1 MDNFVVFI
9 FVVYTCI
16 TKSGFNRSTE
26 DSMENPS
33 ILFTIFLIF
42 TGAAVL
48 ATLALFARQAM
59 IVAYIVL
66 GVILGPSALG
76 WVDDAAQM
84 QKIADVG
91 IMFLLFLLGLN
102 LHPQK
107 LIILFKETTV
117 VTIVSCAVFVV
128 AGSCI
133 PLLFGLGWKESLI
146 IGSTVMFSSTIIG
159 LKLTPTAALHH
170 QHTGEIIISI
180 LLMQDIIAIILLIIL
195 QASGG
200 TNELAFNL
208 VKLTMAFIGIAVFAY
223 LMERF
228 ILIKLIRRFD
238 KIQEY
243 IFLLAIGWCLGM
255 AELASYIGL
264 THEIGAFMAGV
275 AIATHRISY
284 FISESLKPLR
294 DFFLII
300 FFFAIGAAIDITSLG
315 SVILPAIALAL
326 VILIIKP
333 VVFSWLLRFEGETKQ
348 QAIEIGF
355 RLGQGSEFSF
365 LISVLALQLNLIS
378 QQAGALIQL
387 ATVITFIISTYFVV
401 FKYPTPIAV
410 SDKLRRN

>member
-1 MDNFVVFI
+1 
-9 FVVYTCI
+9 
-16 TKSGFNRSTE
+16 
-26 DSMENPS
+26 MENPS
-33 ILFTIFLIF
+33 IVFTIFLIF
-42 TGAAVL
+42 TGAAIL
-48 ATLALFARQAM
+48 ATIALYARQAM

-66 GVILGPSALG
+66 GVIFGPSVLG
-76 WVDDAAQM
+76 WVHDAPQI

-107 LIILFKETTV
+107 LIILFKETTI
-117 VTIVSCAVFVV
+117 VTILSCTVFVV
-128 AGSCI
+128 VGSSI
-133 PLLFGLGWKESLI
+133 PLLFGFDWTESLI
-146 IGSTVMFSSTIIG
+146 IGSTLMFSSTIIG
-159 LKLTPTAALHH
+159 LKLTPTTALHH

-180 LLMQDIIAIILLIIL
+180 LLMQDVIAIILLIVL
-195 QASGG
+195 QAGGG
-200 TNELAFNL
+200 TDELALNL
-208 VKLTMAFIGIAVFAY
+208 VKLVLSFIGLGIFAY

-255 AELASYIGL
+255 AEFASYLGL

-300 FFFAIGAAIDITSLG
+300 FFFAIGATIDIGTLNE
-315 SVILPAIALAL
+315 VILPAAALA
-326 VILIIKP
+326 ITMLIIKP
-333 VVFSWLLRFEGETKQ
+333 IVFSWLLHFQGETKQ
-348 QAIEIGF
+348 QATEIGF
-355 RLGQGSEFSF
+355 RLGQGSEFAF
-365 LISVLALQLNLIS
+365 LIAVLALHLGLINQYTS
-378 QQAGALIQL
+378 ALIQL
-387 ATVITFIISTYFVV
+387 ATVITFVISTYFVV

-410 SDKLRRN
+410 SDKLRKS

>member
-1 MDNFVVFI
+1 
-9 FVVYTCI
+9 
-16 TKSGFNRSTE
+16 
-26 DSMENPS
+26 MENPS

-42 TGAAVL
+42 TGAAIL
-48 ATLALFARQAM
+48 ATIALYARQAM

-66 GVILGPSALG
+66 GVIFGPSVLG
-76 WVDDAAQM
+76 WVHDAPQM

-107 LIILFKETTV
+107 LIILFKETTI
-117 VTIVSCAVFVV
+117 VTIISCAVFVV
-128 AGSCI
+128 IGSTI
-133 PLLFGLGWKESLI
+133 PLLFGFGLTESLI

-159 LKLTPTAALHH
+159 LKLTPTTALHH

-180 LLMQDIIAIILLIIL
+180 LLMQDVIAIILLIVL
-195 QASGG
+195 QAGGG
-200 TNELAFNL
+200 TDQLAFNL
-208 VKLTMAFIGIAVFAY
+208 VKLVISFIGLAIFAY

-255 AELASYIGL
+255 AEFASYLGL

-300 FFFAIGAAIDITSLG
+300 FFFAIGAAIDINMLNT
-315 SVILPAIALAL
+315 VILPAISLAIV
-326 VILIIKP
+326 VIIIKP
-333 VVFSWLLRFEGETKQ
+333 YVFGWLLKFEGETKQ
-348 QAIEIGF
+348 QATEIGF
-355 RLGQGSEFSF
+355 RLGQGSEFAF
-365 LISVLALQLNLIS
+365 LIAVLALQLNLIDQRVS
-378 QQAGALIQL
+378 ALIQL

-410 SDKLRRN
+410 SDKLRKS